1 MSARVTGAVFVGAG
15 LLHFLFPKPYVAMM
29 PRRLPAH
36 RELVYASGVAEIAGG
51 IGLLAPRTRRA
62 AGLWLI
68 LTMLGVF
75 PANVHMAVNADRF
88 ARFPAWALWAR
99 LPLQGVVIAWVARA
113 SR

>member
-1 MSARVTGAVFVGAG
+1 MKATATGITFIGAG
-15 LLHFLFPKPYVAMM
+15 ALHFLFPKPYVAMM

-51 IGLLAPRTRRA
+51 VGLLVPRIRRA
-62 AGLWLI
+62 AGAWLI

-75 PANVHMAVNADRF
+75 PANVNMAVNAERF
-88 ARFPAWALWAR
+88 RRFPVWALWLR
-99 LPLQGVVIAWVARA
+99 LPVQGAIIAWLARV